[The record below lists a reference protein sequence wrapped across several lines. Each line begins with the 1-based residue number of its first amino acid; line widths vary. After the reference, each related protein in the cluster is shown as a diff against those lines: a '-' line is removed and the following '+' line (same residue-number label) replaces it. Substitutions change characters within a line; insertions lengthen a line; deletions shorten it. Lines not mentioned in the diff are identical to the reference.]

1 MQKEMGQIIIRLRR
15 EAGMSQDKLAEMIGV
30 SRESIYRWE
39 SGACLPGIKL
49 LKKLAKAL
57 QVDEDIFFQGKNG
70 ALTETEEMASSSAVP
85 VAQAVSRPWEMT
97 AASES
102 QESTIELLEENC
114 PQEIPQ
120 VYPIVCKSGSK
131 VKRVAFWVAIALAFL
146 AVVAITA
153 VIILMFAVPAD
164 GDGHAQS
171 ITWGFSSVDIIVLTV
186 IGAVLALTMITF
198 AVVRFLKKQ
207 NNIKNRNE

>member
-1 MQKEMGQIIIRLRR
+1 MGQIIIRLRR

-39 SGACLPGIKL
+39 SGACLPGVKL

-57 QVDEDIFFQGKNG
+57 QVDEEIFFQGKNG

-85 VAQAVSRPWEMT
+85 KVQAVSEN
-97 AASES
+97 
-102 QESTIELLEENC
+102 QESAIEFLEENC

-186 IGAVLALTMITF
+186 IGAVLALTMIAV
-198 AVVRFLKKQ
+198 AVVCFLKKQ
-207 NNIKNRNE
+207 NNIKNRNG

>member
-1 MQKEMGQIIIRLRR
+1 MQKEIGQIIMRLRR

-49 LKKLAKAL
+49 LKKLALAL
-57 QVDEDIFFQGKNG
+57 QVDEEIFFQGKDG
-70 ALTETEEMASSSAVP
+70 AWAETEEMASSSAISES
-85 VAQAVSRPWEMT
+85 AAVSELWET
-97 AASES
+97 TVSES
-102 QESTIELLEENC
+102 QESAIELLEEDC

-120 VYPIVCKSGSK
+120 AYPIVCKSGSK
-131 VKRVAFWVAIALAFL
+131 VKRVAFWSAITLAIL

-153 VIILMFAVPAD
+153 VVILMFAVPAD
-164 GDGHAQS
+164 GDGYAQS
-171 ITWGFSSVDIIVLTV
+171 ITWGLSSVDIIVLTV
-186 IGAVLALTMITF
+186 IGAVLALTMIAV

-207 NNIKNRNE
+207 NTIKNYKE

>member
-1 MQKEMGQIIIRLRR
+1 MQKEIGQIIMRLRR

-49 LKKLAKAL
+49 LKKLAQAL
-57 QVDEDIFFQGKNG
+57 QVDEEIFFQDKNG
-70 ALTETEEMASSSAVP
+70 VMIETEEMASSSAIP
-85 VAQAVSRPWEMT
+85 ESAAVSELRET
-97 AASES
+97 AVSES
-102 QESTIELLEENC
+102 RESLIETLEENC
-114 PQEIPQ
+114 PQEMPQ
-120 VYPIVCKSGSK
+120 EYFIACKSDSK
-131 VKRVAFWVAIALAFL
+131 LKRVAFWVAITLAIL

-153 VIILMFAVPAD
+153 VVILMFAVPAD

-171 ITWGFSSVDIIVLTV
+171 ITWGLSSVDIIVLTA
-186 IGAVLALTMITF
+186 IGAVLALTMIVF

-207 NNIKNRNE
+207 SNIKNHNE

>member
-1 MQKEMGQIIIRLRR
+1 MQKEIGQIIMRLRR

-85 VAQAVSRPWEMT
+85 KVQAVSEN
-97 AASES
+97 
-102 QESTIELLEENC
+102 QESAIEFLEEDC

-120 VYPIVCKSGSK
+120 AYPIVCKSGSK
-131 VKRVAFWVAIALAFL
+131 VKRFAFWSAITLAVL

-171 ITWGFSSVDIIVLTV
+171 ITWGLSSVDIIVLTV
-186 IGAVLALTMITF
+186 IGAVLALTMIAV
-198 AVVRFLKKQ
+198 AVVRFLKK
-207 NNIKNRNE
+207 